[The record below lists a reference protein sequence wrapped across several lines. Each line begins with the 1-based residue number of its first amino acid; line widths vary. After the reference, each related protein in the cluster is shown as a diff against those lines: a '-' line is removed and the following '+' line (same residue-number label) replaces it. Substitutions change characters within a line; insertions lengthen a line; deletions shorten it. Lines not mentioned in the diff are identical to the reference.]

1 MNHKLES
8 ELKVKLLTLLAQ
20 KGSMAD
26 EIEFLQSMQNEL
38 NRQLTQSPKS
48 VLISKSGELIKMLR
62 EINSKPNNK
71 YAKTN
76 VSLEFS

>member
-1 MNHKLES
+1 MNQKLES
-8 ELKVKLLTLLAQ
+8 ELKAKLLTLLAQ

-48 VLISKSGELIKMLR
+48 VLISKSSELIKMLK
-62 EINSKPNNK
+62 EINTKPINK
-71 YAKTN
+71 YSKTN
-76 VSLEFS
+76 VSLDFS

>member
-1 MNHKLES
+1 MNQKLES
-8 ELKVKLLTLLAQ
+8 ELKAKLLTLLAQ